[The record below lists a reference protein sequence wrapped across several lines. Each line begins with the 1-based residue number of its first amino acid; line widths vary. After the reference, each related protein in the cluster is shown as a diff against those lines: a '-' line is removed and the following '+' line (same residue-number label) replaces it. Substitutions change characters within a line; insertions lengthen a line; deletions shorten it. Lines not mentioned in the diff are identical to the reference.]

1 MLRPSRTTIAASIS
15 QFLPAANRP
24 MTKTSLSLVL
34 LLVLTSFAAAQM
46 RVGFG
51 HGGFGN
57 HGFNGGFGHGRG
69 FPGGAAYVGDPFF
82 YSDYYT
88 AGSMA
93 SVPSQPIVIVQPSPS
108 VATTPEPKSDPLMI
122 ELQGDHYVRL
132 SGQAN
137 RNEPISVSFPAA
149 ESEPSAEANL
159 PPAVL
164 VYRDGHREEV
174 SDYVIANGTLYSRTD
189 YWEQGSW
196 TKNIQLSALDIPT
209 TIKVNQQSGVRFVLP
224 SGPNEVVT
232 RP

>member
-1 MLRPSRTTIAASIS
+1 MLRLSRTTIAASTL

-34 LLVLTSFAAAQM
+34 LLILTSFAAAQM

-57 HGFNGGFGHGRG
+57 RGFNGGFGHARG
-69 FPGGAAYVGDPFF
+69 FQGGAYLGDPFF

-93 SVPSQPIVIVQPSPS
+93 SVPSQPIVIVQPSPA
-108 VATTPEPKSDPLMI
+108 ATSTPEPKSDPLMI
-122 ELQGDHYVRL
+122 QLQGDHYVRL

-137 RNEPISVSFPAA
+137 RTEPVSVSFSAA
-149 ESEPSAEANL
+149 GSVHSAEATL

-189 YWEQGSW
+189 YWQQGSW
-196 TKNIQLSALDIPT
+196 TKNIQLSALDIST
-209 TIKVNQQSGVRFVLP
+209 TIKVNQQSGIRFVLP
-224 SGPNEVVT
+224 SSPNEVIT